1 MYPLFF
7 HMLMYFCTDTLL
19 RGFLRQRKFERKR
32 VGKLVYYYY
41 CPEDVD
47 LNATPIVFCHGIGVG
62 IFPYLAFID
71 RLAKLKRPL
80 YLPEI
85 NYVSGFRILQNL
97 NTDTILPPHSVVS
110 HVVSMMAKHGH
121 SRAVFSG
128 HSYGTTWLSYIAKY
142 AKRYVEGLIFLDPI
156 CFCLHDPHLT
166 KQFVYHRANP
176 GSVSYIIRSDVHVH
190 WTIQRCFPWK
200 QISLFV
206 EQISCPA
213 AIFFSE
219 NDSLVPISILQEY
232 LEREGVPIM
241 NDGNFRIDTVN
252 ENPISST
259 LLRNTLHGDYIE
271 SSHMMD
277 IVVSSIAAIG
287 CDRKSKAN

>member
-47 LNATPIVFCHGIGVG
+47 LNSTPIVFCHGIGVG

-97 NTDTILPPHSVVS
+97 NTDGIIPPHSVVS

-121 SRAVFSG
+121 SRADFSG
-128 HSYGTTWLSYIAKY
+128 HSYGTTSKYLAK
-142 AKRYVEGLIFLDPI
+142 
-156 CFCLHDPHLT
+156 LHCEVCEET
-166 KQFVYHRANP
+166 
-176 GSVSYIIRSDVHVH
+176 
-190 WTIQRCFPWK
+190 
-200 QISLFV
+200 
-206 EQISCPA
+206 
-213 AIFFSE
+213 
-219 NDSLVPISILQEY
+219 
-232 LEREGVPIM
+232 
-241 NDGNFRIDTVN
+241 
-252 ENPISST
+252 
-259 LLRNTLHGDYIE
+259 
-271 SSHMMD
+271 
-277 IVVSSIAAIG
+277 
-287 CDRKSKAN
+287 

>member
-47 LNATPIVFCHGIGVG
+47 LKATPIVFCHGIGVG

-206 EQISCPA
+206 GE
-213 AIFFSE
+213 
-219 NDSLVPISILQEY
+219 
-232 LEREGVPIM
+232 
-241 NDGNFRIDTVN
+241 
-252 ENPISST
+252 
-259 LLRNTLHGDYIE
+259 
-271 SSHMMD
+271 
-277 IVVSSIAAIG
+277 
-287 CDRKSKAN
+287 